1 MLQVRPDRVKWNLC
15 LMVDAI
21 ALQRGYP
28 TATETCEIVGFGPVS
43 IDLARQILPDALVDV
58 LVHDLVDIKA
68 HATMTRHQKRALKA
82 ALKVRDRRCVVPG
95 CKRRRRLQADHR
107 HDYAKQ
113 GPTAYQNME
122 LLCDVHHDEKTHR
135 GARIERTT
143 TDWCWY
149 PPPPTRRPTRTRHP
163 GPIPWRAPVGEHLT
177 AFDLTDLPPPDHA
190 EGTDRGE
197 PDGTLPF
204 G

>member
-1 MLQVRPDRVKWNLC
+1 RPGATENGATESTADAAELDAAAELTDLLQVRPDRVKWNLC

-43 IDLARQILPDALVDV
+43 VDLARQILPDALVDV

-107 HDYAKQ
+107 HDYAK
-113 GPTAYQNME
+113 GGATAYQNME
-122 LLCDVHHDEKTHR
+122 LLCEVHYAEKTHR
-135 GARIERTT
+135 GARIERTD
-143 TDWCWY
+143 TDWLWY
-149 PPPPTRRPTRTRHP
+149 PPPPAP
-163 GPIPWRAPVGEHLT
+163 GQPDPPPGSIPWRAPIGQHLT
-177 AFDLTDLPPPDHA
+177 GF
-190 EGTDRGE
+190 
-197 PDGTLPF
+197 
-204 G
+204 